1 MSRKQKDNLAFL
13 FSRMTWPSLMVRE
26 RACTSIAELLI
37 DKEQASE
44 TMEYL
49 KNWAKSQQ
57 LESVMVFAL
66 LVLIRAKM
74 LCQAFELPAFA
85 EMIEII
91 NKPSALSYLL
101 LKELGYDNTPKPD
114 WNSLCLSDT
123 PKDFVPSAFFQKYCT
138 NYIPPIYE
146 THARHIEQ
154 KYGIPFYKHWAFE
167 WKTTLEDIDRK
178 PSPEPLHFWGR
189 PESEHYEGIDFVISE
204 VYRSAYLRTLAWT
217 VAKNVFR
224 EEDATYLAIEACP
237 IDPSLWKV
245 QSQTKPQWWPI
256 SKPTSAVIDTV
267 VADIWQQLGSW
278 WSETQKSQNEW
289 LVAQADGRIC
299 QTDSIYDLEIRGF
312 FQKCCGN
319 NKPDLKEILKKTK
332 RRIPYVTSSIGVDG
346 YINHEPI
353 NKFLESI
360 GDWDVLPAACQIWP
374 YTTPRWQSR
383 RLKRGV
389 WVPAPF
395 LASSVFKMECMSKS
409 LNVFEGEDIIAKWQD
424 WNWNLREKNRANLTP
439 STGEYLLIDR
449 AMIGRFI
456 ENEKYRF
463 CWICQLT
470 QYYREHSHQE
480 YKTYCYTQEYGTSNI
495 IIG

>member
-1 MSRKQKDNLAFL
+1 MDKRQEDNLAFL

-37 DKEQASE
+37 DTGHVSE
-44 TMEYL
+44 TMECL
-49 KNWAKSQQ
+49 KNWAKLQQ
-57 LESVMVFAL
+57 LESIVVFAL
-66 LVLIRAKM
+66 LALIRAKI
-74 LCQAFELPAFA
+74 LCQAFELPALTEML
-85 EMIEII
+85 EMID
-91 NKPSALSYLL
+91 KPSALSYLL
-101 LKELGYDNTPKPD
+101 LKELGCDNTSKPD
-114 WNSLCLSDT
+114 WSSLCLSDT
-123 PKDFVPSAFFQKYCT
+123 PRDFVASVFFQKYCT
-138 NYIPPIYE
+138 IYIPPIYE
-146 THARHIEQ
+146 IHARRIER

-167 WKTTLEDIDRK
+167 WKTILENIDRK
-178 PSPEPLHFWGR
+178 PSPEPLHFRGR
-189 PESEHYEGIDFVISE
+189 PEDENYGAIDFVLSE
-204 VYRSAYLRTLAWT
+204 VYRSAYLRTLAWAVGT
-217 VAKNVFR
+217 NTFR
-224 EEDATYLAIEACP
+224 EEDATYLAIETSP

-245 QSQTKPQWWPI
+245 QAQPKPKWWPI

-267 VADIWQQLGSW
+267 VADIWQQLSSLW
-278 WSETQKSQNEW
+278 DETQKSQNEW
-289 LVAQADGRIC
+289 IIAQADGRVC

-319 NKPDLKEILKKTK
+319 NKPDLKEILKKTG

-346 YINHEPI
+346 YINHESTS
-353 NKFLESI
+353 KFLESI
-360 GDWDVLPAACQIWP
+360 GDWDVLPAACQVWP

-383 RLKRGV
+383 RLERGV
-389 WVPAPF
+389 WIPAPF
-395 LASSVFKMECMSKS
+395 LVSTAFKMECMSES
-409 LNVFEGEDIIAKWQD
+409 LNVFESEDIIAKWQD

-439 STGEYLLIDR
+439 STGEYLLVDR
-449 AMIGRFI
+449 AMIERFT